1 VLDDYNTFE
10 VILII
15 MQKCR
20 TQHVLI
26 LRNIKSHVD
35 AYIKG
40 IEGSFWPFS
49 RLQKKNE
56 FNLTYIKGGPD

>member
-49 RLQKKNE
+49 RLQKK
-56 FNLTYIKGGPD
+56 K